1 MSLLLNL
8 IFIWI
13 SLAIGYCLGDMGC
26 FFFPL
31 LRKSFHP
38 CPLSLHSRKSLL
50 CSCELCGPLPCQAVF
65 QAQVGFG
72 TAGSHGAPPPGEEI
86 FLASGKTFFFFFFLA
101 FIHSSF
107 AFWLCEKKFLIESN
121 PMNSIQ
127 TLHYWFFRPTHSIMP
142 LHCWLSSV
150 SIHHLLGDP
159 RVIFFVFSQEGALTS
174 IFPHP
179 KLMIW
184 IHVWLNRS
192 ATLLLC
198 GSKQSTLGLRRH
210 A

>member
-26 FFFPL
+26 FFFPPPEKVL
-31 LRKSFHP
+31 SSLPTES
-38 CPLSLHSRKSLL
+38 PLSEEPALLEWTVWTLALPGCLPGTGGLWHSWFTWCSTTWWRNLFGIRKD
-50 CSCELCGPLPCQAVF
+50 
-65 QAQVGFG
+65 
-72 TAGSHGAPPPGEEI
+72 
-86 FLASGKTFFFFFFLA
+86 FFFLA

-127 TLHYWFFRPTHSIMP
+127 TLHYWFFRPTHSIIP

-198 GSKQSTLGLRRH
+198 GSKQSTL
-210 A
+210 